1 MLNLAKTYNL
11 IPKYPSILGSKL
23 INLKLVSI
31 LTFEQATK
39 VLDVITQHQN
49 ILKVASTT
57 DVINSLS
64 YKDFQY
70 HHFKNDDNIDYVL
83 PLEYLASYT
92 ESGNS
97 FIFKVNNIS
106 NIDKNIIKTVL
117 TQQGYTLEEIS

>member
-1 MLNLAKTYNL
+1 MLTLGKTYNL
-11 IPKYPSILGSKL
+11 IPKYPSVLGSKL

-49 ILKVASTT
+49 VVKVASVS
-57 DVINSLS
+57 DIINSLS

-83 PLEYLASYT
+83 PLDYLASYT

-97 FIFKVNNIS
+97 FTFKISNIS

-117 TQQGYTLEEIS
+117 TQQGYTLEEIV

>member
-1 MLNLAKTYNL
+1 MLTLGKTYNL
-11 IPKYPSILGSKL
+11 IPKYPSVLGSKL

-49 ILKVASTT
+49 VVKVASVS
-57 DVINSLS
+57 DIINSLS

-70 HHFKNDDNIDYVL
+70 HHFKNDDNVDYVL
-83 PLEYLASYT
+83 PLDYLASYT

-97 FIFKVNNIS
+97 FTFKISNIS

-117 TQQGYTLEEIS
+117 TQQGYTLEEIV

>member
-1 MLNLAKTYNL
+1 MLTLGKTYNL
-11 IPKYPSILGSKL
+11 IPKYPSVLGSKL

-49 ILKVASTT
+49 VIKVASVS
-57 DVINSLS
+57 DIINSLS

-83 PLEYLASYT
+83 PLDYLASYT

-97 FIFKVNNIS
+97 FTFKISNIS

-117 TQQGYTLEEIS
+117 TQQGYTLEEIV